1 MTVQLLFQWH
11 VRQYA
16 YSEVIH
22 CSLSLCGDTFDPLPL
37 LKLQTHQCLWENLA
51 LYNNQHNEDQGYAK
65 ITDWMT
71 WHDTTIHS
79 TRTTGGDNEDTYLPG

>member
-22 CSLSLCGDTFDPLPL
+22 CSLCLCGDTFDPLPL
-37 LKLQTHQCLWENLA
+37 LSVSMGELGIIQQ
-51 LYNNQHNEDQGYAK
+51 
-65 ITDWMT
+65 
-71 WHDTTIHS
+71 S
-79 TRTTGGDNEDTYLPG
+79 TQRGPGICKDY